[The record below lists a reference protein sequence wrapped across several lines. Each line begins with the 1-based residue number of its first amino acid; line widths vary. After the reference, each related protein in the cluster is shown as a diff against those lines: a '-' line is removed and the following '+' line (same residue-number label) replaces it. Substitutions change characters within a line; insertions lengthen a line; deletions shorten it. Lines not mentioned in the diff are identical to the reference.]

1 MRYECD
7 LGMYLDVVLKG
18 RLVAGPCVISK
29 LQGPKGNEA
38 EVFWLVTNG
47 LIVMLG
53 GMEDEEFDTSG
64 GILVVYWDVGWMFMA
79 LVNGLDMCFDMEG

>member
-1 MRYECD
+1 MDE
-7 LGMYLDVVLKG
+7 GLKG
-18 RLVAGPCVISK
+18 RLVAGPCVIPT

-53 GMEDEEFDTSG
+53 GMEDEVFDPSG
-64 GILVVYWDVGWMFMA
+64 GILI
-79 LVNGLDMCFDMEG
+79 VNGLDVL